1 MQPRLGIGA
10 LLDAE
15 GSDKGLWYG
24 GLYGVL
30 LEPSREQVRCVVEIG
45 IGIVIPEAAST
56 MFGIGNHNYRPGAS
70 LRAWRDFLP
79 NAAVHGVDV
88 AADTQFTGEGR
99 ITTHLCDSRDTEQS
113 AAMLRSI
120 APLVPDLIID
130 DGLHVE
136 AAQVAT
142 LRNFFPALRPG
153 GLYVVEDV
161 LETAIPGIME
171 ALQTID
177 RECDFFV
184 DRSWGE
190 CVAIIVRKPTGENMA
205 SRTRRPA
212 RWLEAHRQRLRAA
225 STAPK
230 NRWRTVGDIVRGA
243 RRRLRHLIEN

>member
-1 MQPRLGIGA
+1 MQPHGIGA

-30 LEPSREQVRCVVEIG
+30 LEPSREQIRCVVEIG
-45 IGIVIPEAAST
+45 IGTVIPEAAGS
-56 MFGIGNHNYRPGAS
+56 MFGIGNDNYRPGGS

-99 ITTHLCDSRDTEQS
+99 ITTHLCNSTDTEQS

-120 APLVPDLIID
+120 APLVPDLVID

-136 AAQVAT
+136 AGQIAT

-161 LETAIPGIME
+161 LETAIPGILE

-177 RECDFFV
+177 PECDFFV

-190 CVAIIVRKPTGENMA
+190 CVAIIARKPTGQNKA

-212 RWLEAHRQRLRAA
+212 RWLEAHRQGLQAALAA
-225 STAPK
+225 SK
-230 NRWRTVGDIVRGA
+230 KRRRTMADIVRGS
-243 RRRLRHLIEN
+243 RRRLRYLIGN

>member
-1 MQPRLGIGA
+1 MQPHLGIGA

-30 LEPSREQVRCVVEIG
+30 LEPSREEIRCVVEIG
-45 IGIVIPEAAST
+45 IGTVIPEAAST
-56 MFGIGNHNYRPGAS
+56 MFGTGNDNYRPGGS

-88 AADTQFTGEGR
+88 AADTQFAGEDR
-99 ITTHLCDSRDTEQS
+99 ITTHLCNSTDTEQS
-113 AAMLRSI
+113 AAMLRLI

-136 AAQVAT
+136 AAQIAT

-161 LETAIPGIME
+161 FASAIPGIME

-177 RECDFFV
+177 PECDFFV

-190 CVAIIVRKPTGENMA
+190 CVAIVARKPTGENIA
-205 SRTRRPA
+205 SRTKRPA
-212 RWLEAHRQRLRAA
+212 RWLEAHRQGLQAQLA
-225 STAPK
+225 APK
-230 NRWRTVGDIVRGA
+230 KRWRTMVDIVRSA